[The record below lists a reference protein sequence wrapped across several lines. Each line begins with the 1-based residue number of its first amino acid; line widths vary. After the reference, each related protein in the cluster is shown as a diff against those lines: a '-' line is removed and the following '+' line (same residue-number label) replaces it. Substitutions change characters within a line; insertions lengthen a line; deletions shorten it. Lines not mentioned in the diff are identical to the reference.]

1 MRERVL
7 KSWKIIPLNS
17 LVNYVKEGIVTIA
30 DLQAAGMSDETANS
44 IRDQLKDADN
54 SAFSVSIAGK
64 TLTSYRQYL
73 DKFPNGLHVQEINI
87 LIENLDKERW
97 DLIQSNI
104 CKETLEQYKQD
115 FPQGKYIEKCNEL
128 LDDLPWLDAV
138 RNNTIQDYDNY
149 ASNYPGLHEQEIV
162 EKKNILND
170 DKDWNNAVV
179 IGTTDSY
186 RLYIKDHPSG
196 KHVEEAKRRI
206 QASAGKDLFL
216 SELRD
221 DCNSHGVLDIQH
233 KIKNGVISKSDLINI
248 FGNEIADAI
257 EKYEK
262 PADLP
267 GNKDPK
273 NLSEKLEGDS
283 TEIYFWGYRGSGKT
297 CALGSVISSLK
308 KHGNLKKQN
317 CKGYDYMTRL
327 SNIFATDNVC
337 ILPPS
342 TENANIQEMIFEVED
357 SKKKKHKITLIDLA
371 GEMIEIAYDKLHP
384 NSGYNKTKEDF
395 QSLKMAL
402 SYLKD
407 TRNNKIHFFVV
418 EYGSHSQSVGPYNNL
433 KIEDLLDNMLS
444 FLVDNKVF
452 SKTTVGV
459 YVLVTKCDKIMCSE
473 EEMPQKAG
481 EYVVNNFSMLWDNI
495 KKACNAKEA
504 SIRDLRTISFSV
516 GKVIAKDLCLF
527 NDKYTSKIID
537 KFITK
542 TYPEGDSLFD
552 KFLRFLRS

>member
-1 MRERVL
+1 M
-7 KSWKIIPLNS
+7 
-17 LVNYVKEGIVTIA
+17 
-30 DLQAAGMSDETANS
+30 
-44 IRDQLKDADN
+44 
-54 SAFSVSIAGK
+54 
-64 TLTSYRQYL
+64 
-73 DKFPNGLHVQEINI
+73 
-87 LIENLDKERW
+87 
-97 DLIQSNI
+97 
-104 CKETLEQYKQD
+104 
-115 FPQGKYIEKCNEL
+115 
-128 LDDLPWLDAV
+128 
-138 RNNTIQDYDNY
+138 
-149 ASNYPGLHEQEIV
+149 HEQEIV

-248 FGNEIADAI
+248 
-257 EKYEK
+257 
-262 PADLP
+262 
-267 GNKDPK
+267 
-273 NLSEKLEGDS
+273 LEGDS